1 MQDEDSIVRI
11 STLGYALLALL
22 AREPLSG
29 YDLAQRMK
37 KPIGFFWQAQLSQ
50 IYPELARLEEQGCI
64 LHQVIAQEGRPQKK
78 LYTITEAGQ
87 SALQAWVTR
96 PPPPARERN
105 ELLLKTYAI
114 WLADPQAALELF
126 ETREQFHAGRL
137 ALFEQIQASI
147 EQESQGGPRPDEPLF
162 GDYATV
168 RRGVAY
174 EREYMTWCR
183 WVIQQL
189 EQTLTNHC
197 QDCQ

>member
-1 MQDEDSIVRI
+1 VRI

-50 IYPELARLEEQGCI
+50 IYPELARLEEQGCL

-147 EQESQGGPRPDEPLF
+147 EQKSEGGPRPDEPLF

-189 EQTLTNHC
+189 EQTLTNQC

>member
-1 MQDEDSIVRI
+1 MQDEDSVVRI

-22 AREPLSG
+22 VREPLSG

-126 ETREQFHAGRL
+126 QTCEQFHAGRL

-147 EQESQGGPRPDEPLF
+147 EQEREGGPRPDEPLF

-189 EQTLTNHC
+189 EQTLTNQS

>member
-1 MQDEDSIVRI
+1 VVR
-11 STLGYALLALL
+11 L
-22 AREPLSG
+22 
-29 YDLAQRMK
+29 QRMTFQNAK
-37 KPIGFFWQAQLSQ
+37 LFIITISQRIRKGRRSCQL
-50 IYPELARLEEQGCI
+50 
-64 LHQVIAQEGRPQKK
+64 
-78 LYTITEAGQ
+78 
-87 SALQAWVTR
+87 
-96 PPPPARERN
+96 ARERN
-105 ELLLKTYAI
+105 ELLLKTYAM

>member
-1 MQDEDSIVRI
+1 MI
-11 STLGYALLALL
+11 
-22 AREPLSG
+22 
-29 YDLAQRMK
+29 
-37 KPIGFFWQAQLSQ
+37 WQAQLSQ

-78 LYTITEAGQ
+78 LYTMTEAGQ

-114 WLADPQAALELF
+114 WLADQEAALELF

-147 EQESQGGPRPDEPLF
+147 EQESEGGPRPDEPLF

-189 EQTLTNHC
+189 EQTLTNQC
-197 QDCQ
+197 QD

>member
-1 MQDEDSIVRI
+1 MR
-11 STLGYALLALL
+11 
-22 AREPLSG
+22 
-29 YDLAQRMK
+29 
-37 KPIGFFWQAQLSQ
+37 
-50 IYPELARLEEQGCI
+50 LARLPPQFVSLSASMPPLPSVYHSFPL

-147 EQESQGGPRPDEPLF
+147 
-162 GDYATV
+162 
-168 RRGVAY
+168 
-174 EREYMTWCR
+174 
-183 WVIQQL
+183 
-189 EQTLTNHC
+189 
-197 QDCQ
+197 